1 MSRGGTVAVALAAA
15 AIAAGATAGYFLWRA
30 RASEA
35 AIAFAPAVRYHCPM
49 HPSVVSD
56 EPGECPICHMTLVP
70 MDASGADA
78 TPAGQP
84 PPGATIHATG
94 IPGLAAVRIPDSK
107 QRLIGVTTDIAAKRR
122 FTRTIRAAGRVTADE
137 NRLWQIHTKVPGYV
151 ETLFVRAKGETVLRG
166 APLLSLDSPDLEAAE
181 QEYLVAYEAARRAM
195 GSALPSV
202 SGSAKALLDS
212 ARRRLEL
219 LDITPDRIRRIE
231 KTGRA
236 ERTYILY
243 APISGTALSRDV
255 EVGQRVDLDT
265 KIMDLADL
273 SHVWV
278 LASVYEYEAPY
289 VYLRQKATMT
299 LSYIPGETYDGWVTL
314 VYPFLDPATRTIQLR
329 LEFDNPVGALKPD
342 MYADVV
348 LEADLGRRLS
358 VPDSAVLRTGAR
370 NVVFVARG
378 DGVFEPR
385 EVTLGVEL
393 PDRVEIVRGLSAGER
408 VATGANFLIDSESKL
423 KAAMAAPS
431 SPVVAPSAT
440 TAP

>member
-1 MSRGGTVAVALAAA
+1 MSKGGTVAVALAAA
-15 AIAAGATAGYFLWRA
+15 AIAAGATAGYFLWRT
-30 RASEA
+30 RVPESEIA
-35 AIAFAPAVRYHCPM
+35 AAPAVRYHCPM
-49 HPSVVSD
+49 HPSIVSN

-70 MDASGADA
+70 MDPPGGAAPVAEQAPASG
-78 TPAGQP
+78 TPVQ
-84 PPGATIHATG
+84 ATG
-94 IPGLAAVRIPDSK
+94 IPGLAAVRIPDAK
-107 QRLIGVTTDIAAKRR
+107 QRLIGVRTEVATVRR
-122 FTRTIRAAGRVTADE
+122 FTRTIRAVGRVTADE

-181 QEYLVAYEAARRAM
+181 QEYLVAFQAARRAE

-202 SGSAKALLDS
+202 AGSAQALLDS

-255 EVGQRVDLDT
+255 EVGQRVELDT

-299 LSYIPGETYDGWVTL
+299 LSYVPGVTYDGWVTL

-358 VPDSAVLRTGAR
+358 VPDAAVMRTGTR

-385 EVTLGVEL
+385 AVTLGVEL
-393 PDRVEIVRGLSAGER
+393 PDRVEIVSGLSAGDR
-408 VATGANFLIDSESKL
+408 VLTDANFFIDSESKL
-423 KAAMAAPS
+423 KAAMAELS
-431 SPVVAPSAT
+431 APSAT